1 MKFSVFS
8 TRGFSALSLRNA
20 IGVISL
26 GLAVLVGS
34 SQLFAQGNA
43 GRIIGSVTDQSGGAM
58 AGAVVTVTD
67 NARGISRTLMTDNSG
82 EYNAPN
88 LIPGTYSVRA
98 EVKGFKTAEHNGI
111 VLEVNAELRVDLTLQ
126 PGEQSDKITVTGEVP
141 LVETTN
147 AELGGTLQA
156 QIIDNL
162 PLNGR
167 NFENLLQLRPGV
179 SIYPGGS
186 GWAQSTNGQRAHDNM
201 YLVNGVVANDPWM
214 GQSVMNA
221 VMASGDAGTILPVD
235 AIDEFKTEENPR
247 AEYGW
252 KPGAIVN
259 IGIKSGTNNIHG
271 TGYAYGR
278 DTAFDARNY
287 FNPDYCPS
295 SAPCVTTQQPV
306 ALEQFGAT
314 FGGPIKK
321 DKLFYF
327 VNFEG
332 QRYSIGNPSL
342 HSVPPHGPAGAIAIR
357 R

>member
-8 TRGFSALSLRNA
+8 ARRFSPLSLRNA

-58 AGAVVTVTD
+58 AGALVTVTD

-162 PLNGR
+162 PLN
-167 NFENLLQLRPGV
+167 
-179 SIYPGGS
+179 
-186 GWAQSTNGQRAHDNM
+186 
-201 YLVNGVVANDPWM
+201 
-214 GQSVMNA
+214 
-221 VMASGDAGTILPVD
+221 
-235 AIDEFKTEENPR
+235 
-247 AEYGW
+247 
-252 KPGAIVN
+252 
-259 IGIKSGTNNIHG
+259 
-271 TGYAYGR
+271 
-278 DTAFDARNY
+278 
-287 FNPDYCPS
+287 
-295 SAPCVTTQQPV
+295 
-306 ALEQFGAT
+306 
-314 FGGPIKK
+314 
-321 DKLFYF
+321 
-327 VNFEG
+327 
-332 QRYSIGNPSL
+332 
-342 HSVPPHGPAGAIAIR
+342 
-357 R
+357 